1 MYYLHYEIIY
11 NCENGKKKKT
21 NHKQEAEHES
31 IIVFEM

>member
-1 MYYLHYEIIY
+1 MKSYMIVKMER
-11 NCENGKKKKT
+11 KKT

>member
-1 MYYLHYEIIY
+1 MYYLDYEIIY
-11 NCENGKKKKT
+11 DCENGKKKK